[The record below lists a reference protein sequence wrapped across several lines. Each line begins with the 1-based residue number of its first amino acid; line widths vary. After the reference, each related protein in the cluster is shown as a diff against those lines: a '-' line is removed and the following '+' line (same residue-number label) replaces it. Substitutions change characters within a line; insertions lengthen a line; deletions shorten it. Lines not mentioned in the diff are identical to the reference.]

1 MHWTVL
7 APFNREYVDSDWLSP
22 YVPGNRHE
30 FLFIPRPGQETNW
43 HTKTVPVTSKNE
55 WRDYWN
61 QTAQAM
67 AERKGG
73 IITVFPQ
80 LAALAGLRKRFSG
93 KQFPVLS
100 WWLNTEAYTG
110 AKGWLARTSLECV
123 DKFVVHTRCEAEYY
137 SQWLGFPM
145 ERFEFVPL
153 QKPEFPRLGEE
164 NQENPFI
171 FATGS
176 GNRDY
181 GTFFKAVEKLNLKT
195 LVAPGRHAVAG
206 LEIPSQ
212 VDIRFEITKPE
223 IIKASQEA
231 RINVIPMTTE
241 GPTGGTVTIVES
253 MRMGCAIIATRR
265 SGVEDYLED
274 GVTALL
280 VDPHSEEQ
288 MTEAID
294 RLWNDHELRNRL
306 GKAAYQYAVE
316 NCSDE
321 AAGAHLERILDKLED
336 EYTSSQ
342 AIYRIA

>member
-7 APFNREYVDSDWLSP
+7 APFNQSHTTSDWLSP
-22 YVPGNRHE
+22 YTSGKRHD

-43 HTKTVPVTSKNE
+43 HTKTVPVTDRNE
-55 WRDYWN
+55 WIQFWQ
-61 QTAQAM
+61 QTNQAM
-67 AERKGG
+67 AERQGG
-73 IITVFPQ
+73 VITVFPQ

-93 KQFPVLS
+93 KSFPVLS
-100 WWLNTEAYTG
+100 WWLNTYAYSG
-110 AKGWLARTSLECV
+110 LKGSLARASLEPI
-123 DKFVVHTRCEAEYY
+123 DKFVVHTRCEIDYY
-137 SQWLGFPM
+137 SQWLGLPK

-153 QKPEFPRLGEE
+153 QKPEYARLGEE
-164 NQENPFI
+164 DQENPFI

-206 LEIPSQ
+206 LNIPSQ
-212 VDIRFEITKPE
+212 VELRFEITKPE
-223 IIKASQEA
+223 IIKAAQSA
-231 RINVIPMTTE
+231 RINVIPMTTD

-280 VDPHSEEQ
+280 VDPYSETQ
-288 MTEAID
+288 MTEALD
-294 RLWNDHELRNRL
+294 RLWNDHALRNRL
-306 GKAAYQYAVE
+306 GKAAYQYAIN

-321 AAGAHLERILDKLED
+321 VAGGHLEKILDQLAE
-336 EYTSSQ
+336 EYSPSPAAYTL
-342 AIYRIA
+342 A

>member
-7 APFNREYVDSDWLSP
+7 APFNEKYTDSDWLSP
-22 YVPGNRHE
+22 YVPGNCHE
-30 FLFIPRPGQETNW
+30 FLFIPRPGKETNW
-43 HTKTVPVTSKNE
+43 HTKTVPVTNSNE
-55 WRDYWN
+55 WVDFWK
-61 QTAQAM
+61 QTDQAM
-67 AERKGG
+67 AERQGG

-80 LAALAGLRKRFSG
+80 LAALAGLRQRMSG
-93 KQFPVLS
+93 KRFPVLS
-100 WWLNTEAYTG
+100 WWLNTDAYTG
-110 AKGWLARTSLECV
+110 VKGWIARAALESV

-137 SQWLGFPM
+137 SEWLGFPLD
-145 ERFEFVPL
+145 RFEFVPL

-164 NQENPFI
+164 EQENPFI
-171 FATGS
+171 FSTGS
-176 GNRDY
+176 GHRDY
-181 GTFFKAVEKLNLKT
+181 GTLFKAVEKLNIKM

-206 LEIPSQ
+206 LEVPSQ

-223 IIKASQEA
+223 IIKASQQA

-288 MTEAID
+288 MTEAIE
-294 RLWNDHELRNRL
+294 RLWNDPELRKRL
-306 GKAAYQYAVE
+306 GKAAYDHAVKH
-316 NCSDE
+316 CSDE
-321 AAGAHLERILDKLED
+321 AAGVHLERILNNLED
-336 EYTSSQ
+336 EYSSEE
-342 AIYRIA
+342 IYKVA